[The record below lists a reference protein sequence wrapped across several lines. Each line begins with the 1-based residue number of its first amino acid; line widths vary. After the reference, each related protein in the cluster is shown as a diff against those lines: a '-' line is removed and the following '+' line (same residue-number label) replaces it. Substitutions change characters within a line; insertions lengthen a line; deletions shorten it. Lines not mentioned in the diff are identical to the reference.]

1 MRASVRCITLALTA
15 GPTGA
20 EPTAEELPVFLKVKE
35 VLDRAP
41 GIIKTLSEYTGA
53 KEEIREVGRVL
64 LRLRQAHSVAH
75 RLFPTRAPRTHR
87 RPHGMRYPRASWC
100 SSRSLT
106 SRTIL
111 VGHV

>member
-1 MRASVRCITLALTA
+1 MRAAVRYITLALTA

-53 KEEIREVGRVL
+53 KEEIREVGFCL
-64 LRLRQAHSVAH
+64 ASL
-75 RLFPTRAPRTHR
+75 AP
-87 RPHGMRYPRASWC
+87 
-100 SSRSLT
+100 SSFDWHT
-106 SRTIL
+106 
-111 VGHV
+111 GHF